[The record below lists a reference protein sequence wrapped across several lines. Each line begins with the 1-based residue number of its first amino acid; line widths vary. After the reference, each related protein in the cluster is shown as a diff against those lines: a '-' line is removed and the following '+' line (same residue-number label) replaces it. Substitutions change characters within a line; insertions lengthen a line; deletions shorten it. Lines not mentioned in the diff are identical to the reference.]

1 MAGLFDLRKL
11 ARRLDAYVVRSES
24 LKPEAARL
32 LTEALVRG
40 EIERGDAARIT
51 GLPERTARRMLNE
64 TVAAV
69 LLASETPKGKVS
81 LRLPA
86 DALET
91 LFPRLF

>member
-1 MAGLFDLRKL
+1 MAGLFDLGKL
-11 ARRLDAYVVRSES
+11 ARRLNACVARSES

-32 LTEALVRG
+32 LTGALVRG

-51 GLPERTARRMLNE
+51 GLPERTARRVLNE

-69 LLASETPKGKVS
+69 LLASETPKGTVS